1 MGTNLPTGH
10 TQRVSDFLSKI
21 QASHR
26 GRIAFIVDATGSRER
41 AWDMS
46 SKLQIDMFSAA
57 AGIRTLDVQ
66 VCYFRGGGYGP
77 AECKASPWSTDA
89 RELTSFMARVTCST
103 GPTQIQAALEH
114 ARKEHQAQPI
124 NAIVYIGDMC
134 EEQAQAIYDAVA
146 SLSGVPC
153 FCFQEGDDD
162 LIAGPIFREM
172 ARLSHGAYSKFSS
185 GSARELA
192 ELLRAV
198 AVFATGGL
206 TALADLRTDS
216 ARKLLGQ
223 MKK

>member
-1 MGTNLPTGH
+1 MTNLPAGH
-10 TQRVSDFLSKI
+10 TQRVSDFLSKV
-21 QASHR
+21 QASKR
-26 GRIAFIVDATGSRER
+26 GRLMFIVDATGSRER
-41 AWDMS
+41 VWDMA
-46 SKLQIDMFSAA
+46 SKLQADMFNAA
-57 AGIRTLDVQ
+57 AGIGTLDVQ

-134 EEQAQAIYDAVA
+134 EEQGQAIYDAVA
-146 SLSGVPC
+146 SLPGVPC
-153 FCFQEGDDD
+153 FVFQEGDDGF
-162 LIAGPIFREM
+162 AAPIFQEM
-172 ARLSHGAYSKFSS
+172 ARLSHGAYSKFSP

-198 AVFATGGL
+198 AVFTTGGL

-223 MKK
+223 LKK

>member
-1 MGTNLPTGH
+1 MAPNLPTGH

-21 QASHR
+21 QASKR
-26 GRIAFIVDATGSRER
+26 GRLMFIVDATGSRER
-41 AWDMS
+41 AWDMA
-46 SKLQIDMFSAA
+46 SKLQVEMFNAA
-57 AGIRTLDVQ
+57 AGIGTLDVQ

-77 AECKASPWSTDA
+77 AECKASHWSTDA
-89 RELTSFMARVTCST
+89 RELAAFMARLTCST

-124 NAIVYIGDMC
+124 SAIIYIGDMC
-134 EEQAQAIYDAVA
+134 EEQGQAIYDAIA

-153 FCFQEGDDD
+153 FVFQEGDDGF
-162 LIAGPIFREM
+162 AAPIFQEM
-172 ARLSHGAYSKFSS
+172 ARLSHGAYSKFSP

-223 MKK
+223 LK

>member
-1 MGTNLPTGH
+1 MNKTLPTQSS
-10 TQRVSDFLSKI
+10 QRVLDFLEK
-21 QASHR
+21 ARTAHR
-26 GRIAFIVDATGSRER
+26 GRLMFIIDATGSRER
-41 AWDMS
+41 AWDMA
-46 SKLQIDMFSAA
+46 SKLQVEMFNAA
-57 AGIRTLDVQ
+57 AGIGTLDVQ

-77 AECKASPWSTDA
+77 AECKTSPWSTDA

-146 SLSGVPC
+146 SLPGVPC
-153 FCFQEGDDD
+153 FVFQEGDDEF
-162 LIAGPIFREM
+162 AGPIFKEM
-172 ARLSHGAYSKFSS
+172 ARLSHGAYSKFSP

-198 AVFATGGL
+198 AVFAAGGL

-216 ARKLLGQ
+216 AKKLLEQ

>member
-1 MGTNLPTGH
+1 MGNLPTSH
-10 TQRVSDFLSKI
+10 SQRVTDFLAKVRTT
-21 QASHR
+21 HR
-26 GRIAFIVDATGSRER
+26 GRLLFIVDATGSREQ
-41 AWDMS
+41 AWDMA
-46 SKLQIDMFSAA
+46 SKLQADMFNAA
-57 AGIRTLDVQ
+57 AGIGALDVQ

-77 AECKASPWSTDA
+77 AECKASHWSTDA
-89 RELTSFMARVTCST
+89 RELTSFMASVTCST

-134 EEQAQAIYDAVA
+134 EERAQAIYDAVA

-153 FCFQEGDDD
+153 FVFQEGDDD
-162 LIAGPIFREM
+162 LIAAPIFKEM
-172 ARLSHGAYSKFSS
+172 ARLSCGAYSKFSA

-198 AVFATGGL
+198 AAFAVGGP
-206 TALADLRTDS
+206 TALADLRTD
-216 ARKLLGQ
+216 AAVKLLGQ